1 MPHIKCNLI
10 TMSAFADTDLNSAI
24 EYKIYPTDDNETY
37 AIEKWTNTI
46 SSGKHVTISVTT
58 IYRGGEFTMQLTEE
72 EKNNMLMLD
81 KISFDDY
88 QGVWCEELYDGS
100 IEPIQIENIDNYTQS
115 EIDEITELMNTNKND
130 DDCDDDASSYEY
142 GSDGDGVLLTIRLES
157 NGWSMNDTVY
167 GFTCPCSIE
176 L

>member
-1 MPHIKCNLI
+1 
-10 TMSAFADTDLNSAI
+10 MSAFADTDLNSAI

-58 IYRGGEFTMQLTEE
+58 IYRGGEFTMQLTKE

-88 QGVWCEELYDGS
+88 QGVCCEELYDGS

-130 DDCDDDASSYEY
+130 DDCDDDASYEY
-142 GSDGDGVLLTIRLES
+142 NSDGDSVQLNMKLES
-157 NGWSMNDTVY
+157 KGWTMNDTVY
-167 GFTCPCSIE
+167 GFTCPCNIE

>member
-1 MPHIKCNLI
+1 
-10 TMSAFADTDLNSAI
+10 MSAFADTTTAT

-46 SSGKHVTISVTT
+46 SSGKQVTISVTT

-88 QGVWCEELYDGS
+88 EGVCCEELYDGS
-100 IEPIQIENIDNYTQS
+100 GEPIEIENIDNYTES
-115 EIDEITELMNTNKND
+115 EIDEITELMNTNKNND
-130 DDCDDDASSYEY
+130 DDDDDDDDASYEY
-142 GSDGDGVLLTIRLES
+142 DSDSDSVQLNMKLEL
-157 NGWSMNDTVY
+157 NGWTMNDTVY
-167 GFTCPCSIE
+167 GFTCPCNIE

>member
-1 MPHIKCNLI
+1 
-10 TMSAFADTDLNSAI
+10 MSEFADTTTAT

-46 SSGKHVTISVTT
+46 SSGKQVTISVTT

-72 EKNNMLMLD
+72 DKYNMLMLD

-88 QGVWCEELYDGS
+88 DGVCCEELYDGS
-100 IEPIQIENIDNYTQS
+100 GEPIQIENIDNYTPS
-115 EIDEITELMNTNKND
+115 EIDEITELMNTNKNND
-130 DDCDDDASSYEY
+130 DDDDDASYEY
-142 GSDGDGVLLTIRLES
+142 GSDSDCVQLSMRLES
-157 NGWSMNDTVY
+157 NGWTLNDTIY
-167 GFTCPCSIE
+167 GFTCPCNIE

>member
-1 MPHIKCNLI
+1 
-10 TMSAFADTDLNSAI
+10 MSEFDDTTTAT

-46 SSGKHVTISVTT
+46 SSGKQVTISVTT

-72 EKNNMLMLD
+72 DKYNMLMLD

-88 QGVWCEELYDGS
+88 DGVCCEELYDGS
-100 IEPIQIENIDNYTQS
+100 GEPIQIENIDNYTPS
-115 EIDEITELMNTNKND
+115 EIDEITELMNTNKNND
-130 DDCDDDASSYEY
+130 DDDDDASYEY
-142 GSDGDGVLLTIRLES
+142 GSDSDCVQLSMRLES
-157 NGWSMNDTVY
+157 NGWTLNDTIY
-167 GFTCPCSIE
+167 GFTCPCNIE

>member
-1 MPHIKCNLI
+1 
-10 TMSAFADTDLNSAI
+10 MSAFADTDTNTDTAI

-46 SSGKHVTISVTT
+46 SSGKQVTISVTT

-72 EKNNMLMLD
+72 EKYYMLMLD
-81 KISFDDY
+81 KIAFDDY
-88 QGVWCEELYDGS
+88 QGVCCEELVGGS
-100 IEPIQIENIDNYTQS
+100 GEPIQIENIDNYTQS

-130 DDCDDDASSYEY
+130 DDNDDDCEDDALYEY
-142 GSDGDGVLLTIRLES
+142 GSDSDCVQLTMRLES
-157 NGWSMNDTVY
+157 NGWTMNDTIY
-167 GFTCPCSIE
+167 GFNCPCSIE